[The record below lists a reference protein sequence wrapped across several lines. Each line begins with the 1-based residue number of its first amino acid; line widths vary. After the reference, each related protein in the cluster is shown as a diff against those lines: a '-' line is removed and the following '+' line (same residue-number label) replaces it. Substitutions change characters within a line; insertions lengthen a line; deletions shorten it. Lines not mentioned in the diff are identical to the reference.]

1 MKINGNND
9 IPDCKVVLIGDSGVG
24 KSSIISRYIGGI
36 FVDSIDSTI
45 SSSFSQKE
53 YEANGKKVRLN
64 IWDTAGQEKFRS
76 IGRNFYKDAY
86 IILMVY
92 DITNKQSFEDLKSVW
107 YPEIQQFGE
116 KYKIIA
122 IVGNKSDRYEEEN
135 VSESELNSFSKDLGG
150 TNFLVSAKNGN
161 GIELMFKIL
170 AEMFLNPN
178 FQDTIEN
185 RESFRDRVASVRLE
199 DAIDKKTNIFKCC

>member
-107 YPEIQQFGE
+107 FPEIQQFGE

>member
-135 VSESELNSFSKDLGG
+135 VSESELNSFSKELGG

>member
-107 YPEIQQFGE
+107 FPEIQQFGE

-199 DAIDKKTNIFKCC
+199 DAIDKKTNNLKCC

>member
-107 YPEIQQFGE
+107 FPEIQQFGE

-135 VSESELNSFSKDLGG
+135 VSESELNSFSKELGG

>member
-107 YPEIQQFGE
+107 FPEIQQFGE

-135 VSESELNSFSKDLGG
+135 VSESELNSFSKELGG

-185 RESFRDRVASVRLE
+185 RESFRERVASVRLE
-199 DAIDKKTNIFKCC
+199 DAIDKKTNFLKCC

>member
-107 YPEIQQFGE
+107 FPEIQQFGE

-135 VSESELNSFSKDLGG
+135 VSESELNSFSKELGG

-185 RESFRDRVASVRLE
+185 RESFRERVASVRLE
-199 DAIDKKTNIFKCC
+199 DAIDKKTNILKCC

>member
-107 YPEIQQFGE
+107 FPEIQQFGE

-185 RESFRDRVASVRLE
+185 RESFRERVASVRLE
-199 DAIDKKTNIFKCC
+199 DAIDKKTNFLKCC

>member
-45 SSSFSQKE
+45 SSRFSQKE

-107 YPEIQQFGE
+107 FPEIQQFGE

-135 VSESELNSFSKDLGG
+135 VSESELNSFSKELGG

>member
-107 YPEIQQFGE
+107 FPEIQQFGE

-135 VSESELNSFSKDLGG
+135 VSESELTSFSKELGG